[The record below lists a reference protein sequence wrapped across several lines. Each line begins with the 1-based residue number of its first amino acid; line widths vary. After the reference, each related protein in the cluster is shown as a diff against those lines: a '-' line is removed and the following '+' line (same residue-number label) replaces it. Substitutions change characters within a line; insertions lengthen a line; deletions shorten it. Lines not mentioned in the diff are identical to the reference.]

1 MSKDFIDDI
10 LDNLIRKSATEVEN
24 EIFDEIKNNF
34 NDDIVF
40 SENHKNKMNNILH
53 RSKTRIGFR
62 TLIAVAILSVITL
75 STIICTNATR
85 IQVINKPLLSTLM
98 AENGYIPKNKDNS
111 RSILYT
117 KDNKNIYISANHNE
131 IFFNGIVVFDNLLTE
146 VDGKLYIS
154 KNDCSKMLNIV
165 DKLSKPVESTITDA
179 PELINEGHNF
189 ISKEDAITKALEV
202 INNYYGIEIDKNKF
216 NISCDYYDYYTT
228 KECEVIFM
236 EQDSPTIFTVD
247 MDALK
252 ENNYQIKH
260 IDRDVTT
267 IKKSQKTAEHIDID
281 KYSDYKNVTVEIL
294 KKLGISNPIYMFSYI
309 PDYHSKGSSPTLV
322 ATVYKDNKDRYYI
335 TEIDPVNLKA
345 TSTNIQN
352 NLDDTC
358 DYIIPFIQKWEN

>member
-10 LDNLIRKSATEVEN
+10 LDNLINKSATEVEN
-24 EIFDEIKNNF
+24 EIFDEIENNF

-40 SENHKNKMNNILH
+40 SENHKNKMNDILH
-53 RSKTRIGFR
+53 RNKTKVGFR

-75 STIICTNATR
+75 STILCTNATR
-85 IQVINKPLLSTLM
+85 IHVINKPLLSTLM
-98 AENGYIPKNKDNS
+98 AENGYTQKNEDNS

-154 KNDCSKMLNIV
+154 KDDCSKMLDIV
-165 DKLSKPVESTITDA
+165 DKLSKPVESTMTDA

-189 ISKEDAITKALEV
+189 ISKEDAITKALNLIE
-202 INNYYGIEIDKNKF
+202 NYYDIKIDKNKF
-216 NISCDYYDYYTT
+216 NISCDYYDYYTS
-228 KECEVIFM
+228 KECGIVLI
-236 EQDSPTIFTVD
+236 EQDGPTIFTVD

-252 ENNYQIKH
+252 ENNFQIKR

-267 IKKSQKTAEHIDID
+267 IKKSQKTAEHIDVD
-281 KYSDYKNVTVEIL
+281 KYSDYKNATVETL
-294 KKLGISNPIYMFSYI
+294 KKLGISNSKYLFSYI
-309 PDYHSKGSSPTLV
+309 PDYHSKESSPTLV
-322 ATVYKDNKDRYYI
+322 ATVYKDNKNRYYI
-335 TEIDPVNLKA
+335 TEIDPVSLKA

-358 DYIIPFIQKWEN
+358 DYIIPFIQKW